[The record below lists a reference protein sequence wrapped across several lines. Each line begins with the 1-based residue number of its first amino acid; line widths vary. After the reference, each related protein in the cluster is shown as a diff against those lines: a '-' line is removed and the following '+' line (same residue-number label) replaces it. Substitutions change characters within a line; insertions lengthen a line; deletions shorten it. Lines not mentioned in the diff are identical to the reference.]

1 MVGNEPVYFS
11 GYLARNGG
19 ARARIA
25 MSWFPWL
32 RGDRWRCASLSH
44 LICIQHP
51 SSCFAAHHSLPALDS
66 ARICQDTGFDLP
78 AFVLF
83 RRLKC
88 FYWIL
93 WVVPFAFSRHCHCLP
108 FPFLW
113 YFRAF
118 VFYQGKDFFHSFIPA
133 SLLFF
138 YIPGK
143 ILCSLSFDK
152 VVVVKKKE
160 GKNSFFFYKMYF
172 EYF

>member
-1 MVGNEPVYFS
+1 MVGNESVYSS

-19 ARARIA
+19 ARARMA

-32 RGDRWRCASLSH
+32 QGDRWRCASLSH

-108 FPFLW
+108 FLFLW
-113 YFRAF
+113 YFCAF
-118 VFYQGKDFFHSFIPA
+118 VFFYQGKGFFFVLLPPRLCFI
-133 SLLFF
+133 
-138 YIPGK
+138 YIYISGK
-143 ILCSLSFDK
+143 ILCYLSFDK
-152 VVVVKKKE
+152 VVVVKKKV
-160 GKNSFFFYKMYF
+160 FFFILLY
-172 EYF
+172 E

>member
-1 MVGNEPVYFS
+1 MVGNESVYFS
-11 GYLARNGG
+11 RYLARNGG
-19 ARARIA
+19 ARARMA

-32 RGDRWRCASLSH
+32 QGDRWRCASLSH

-108 FPFLW
+108 FPFL
-113 YFRAF
+113 FPFSFSLFFF
-118 VFYQGKDFFHSFIPA
+118 VIFLCFCFLSGQGLFFYSLSPA
-133 SLLFF
+133 SLFF
-138 YIPGK
+138 LYTYIW
-143 ILCSLSFDK
+143 
-152 VVVVKKKE
+152 
-160 GKNSFFFYKMYF
+160 KNSVLPQFR
-172 EYF
+172 